1 MTQQNG
7 IRELGM
13 RRDSKGRIAVYA
25 VRVAQGEVF
34 MKVEDT
40 PYMNHERAVV
50 HVDAERFMR
59 LWQKDP
65 SPVHHEWAFGNEASW
80 RADRKFPK
88 AVEGFSY
95 GELNP
100 VPLANVFCE
109 SVAMNSERSFL
120 QKLFGQP
127 PSMYVGVTN
136 GITRTIWLLSHG
148 CKAFPVECNIAGALA
163 LHQLAGASATLPKTV
178 EELTNG

>member
-13 RRDSKGRIAVYA
+13 RREPKGCVAVYA
-25 VRVAQGEVF
+25 VRVLQGEVF

-40 PYMNHERAVV
+40 PYLKHERAVV

-65 SPVHHEWAFGNEASW
+65 SPLHHEWAVGNEASW
-80 RADRKFPK
+80 RADLKFPK
-88 AVEGFSY
+88 AVEGFSF
-95 GELNP
+95 GEVNP
-100 VPLANVFCE
+100 VPLASVFCE
-109 SVAMNSERSFL
+109 STAPDNERTFL
-120 QKLFGQP
+120 QRLFGQS

-148 CKAFPVECNIAGALA
+148 CKAFPVECNITGALV
-163 LHQLAGASATLPKTV
+163 LHQLAGASAILPKTV
-178 EELTNG
+178 EELTKD